1 MREINVSIANIHPGG
16 LDVALKAALAAKC
29 FGLSTYGPA
38 RPISI
43 WLDDSTTGA
52 DDTTAQNII
61 NAHDPVFLNVDRT
74 TIKADN
80 ADTATITISAPKA
93 NAAPVT
99 LLIGGNAVL
108 VALTNGVGTLQI
120 TSAAPTI
127 ITISVQNPQNR
138 TSDTLAIEAI

>member
-1 MREINVSIANIHPGG
+1 MHEYNTLLANIHPGA
-16 LDVALKAALAAKC
+16 LDVALKAALPGKC

-43 WLDDSTTGA
+43 WLDDTTTGA
-52 DDTTAQNII
+52 DDTTAQNVIS
-61 NAHDPVFLNVDRT
+61 AHDPVFLSVDKT
-74 TIKADN
+74 MIKADT
-80 ADTATITISAPKA
+80 ADTATITVNAPKG

-99 LLIGGNAVL
+99 LLIGGNAVP
-108 VALTNGVGTLQI
+108 VALTGGLGTLQI

-138 TSDTLAIEAI
+138 TSDTLSIEAL

>member
-1 MREINVSIANIHPGG
+1 MREINSMIASIHASG
-16 LDVALKAALAAKC
+16 LDAALKVALPGKC

-43 WLDDSTTGA
+43 WLDNATTGA
-52 DDTTAQNII
+52 DDTTAQNVIS
-61 NAHDPVFLNVDRT
+61 AHDPVFLTVDRT

-80 ADTATITISAPKA
+80 ADAATITVSAPKA

-99 LLIGGNAVL
+99 LLFGGNAAPLTL
-108 VALTNGVGTLQI
+108 VGGIGTLQI

-138 TSDTLAIEAI
+138 TSDTLSIEAI